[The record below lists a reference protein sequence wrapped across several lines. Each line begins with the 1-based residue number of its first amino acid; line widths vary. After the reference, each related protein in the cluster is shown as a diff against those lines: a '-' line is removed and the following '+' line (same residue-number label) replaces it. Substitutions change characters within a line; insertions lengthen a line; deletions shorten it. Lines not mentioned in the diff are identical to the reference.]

1 VASNVSERLRPTGSA
16 PTVNDVARLAN
27 VSRQTVS
34 NVINAPE
41 RVRESTRRRV
51 EEAIATLGYHSNR
64 IGRSLQGQSSRMI
77 GYRIPPAQRGDF
89 TPILDRFLHALT
101 VAARERGYQVLL
113 FLPQDG
119 QPEADSHEEMLSTA
133 TVDGLVLTD
142 TTPEDPRVA
151 FLARQQLPF
160 VTFGRTRLDVTHPWV
175 DVDGAA
181 GIRAAVRHLVAAG
194 HRRIAFVGHG
204 ETQAYASERL
214 SGYREGMADAGLVP
228 DAALEFP
235 LGTSGADALRDL
247 LALSSLP
254 TAFIVADD
262 LTAIRLLETA
272 QALGRVVG
280 PDGLSIV
287 GFDDIPLASM
297 VHPALTTIRQP
308 IERVAHEII
317 RLLLARMAGDLP
329 EGVLL
334 EPELVVRSSA

>member
-1 VASNVSERLRPTGSA
+1 MASSVSQRPRPAGRA

-41 RVRESTRRRV
+41 RVRESTRQRV
-51 EEAIATLGYHSNR
+51 EEAIATLEYHSNR
-64 IGRSLQGQSSRMI
+64 LGRSLQGQSSRLI
-77 GYRIPPAQRGDF
+77 GYRIPPAQRGES

-101 VAARERGYQVLL
+101 EAARERGYQVLL

-119 QPEADSHEEMLSTA
+119 QREADSHEEMLSTA

-142 TTPEDPRVA
+142 TTPKDPRVA
-151 FLARQQLPF
+151 FLARQQLSF

-181 GIRAAVRHLVAAG
+181 GILAAVHHLVAAG
-194 HRRIAFVGHG
+194 HRRIAFVGSG
-204 ETQAYASERL
+204 EMPAYASERL
-214 SGYREGMADAGLVP
+214 SGYREGMADSGLAP
-228 DAALEFP
+228 DPTLELP

-247 LALSSLP
+247 LALPSPP
-254 TAFIVADD
+254 TAFIAADD

-272 QALGRVVG
+272 QALGHVVG
-280 PDGLSIV
+280 PDGLAIV
-287 GFDDIPLASM
+287 GFDDIPLASF
-297 VHPALTTIRQP
+297 VRPALTTIRQP
-308 IERVAHEII
+308 IEDVAHEII
-317 RLLLARMAGDLP
+317 RLLLARMAGQPP